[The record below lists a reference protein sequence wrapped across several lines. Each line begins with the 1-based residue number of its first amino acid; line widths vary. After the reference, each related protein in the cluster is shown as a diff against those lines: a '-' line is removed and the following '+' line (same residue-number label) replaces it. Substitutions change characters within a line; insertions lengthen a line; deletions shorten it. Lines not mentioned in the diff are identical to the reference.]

1 MTRIQTKPYR
11 KSTTTTTTPS
21 DNTPISSTTSKMAT
35 RRHKPWKHFSH
46 TLIYLLLGT
55 TCVARAQ
62 CPWPREVVELNG
74 SCLCAY
80 NLQNELSIQCTS
92 VNFTLLMTVLHQRAA
107 SVPLDLLYVNGTR
120 ISALNDRTFDG
131 LSVENIQFSSCGI
144 YNISEGAFRGLEDK
158 LKNLNLQDN
167 RISQVP
173 TEALTR
179 LRRLKLLD
187 LSGNLLTNIPRD
199 AFNGLRL
206 STLKLAENNL
216 VLADGAF
223 AGLEST
229 LKNLNLK
236 DTQQKAIPRA
246 IVNLPVLAFLDI
258 AQNEIRSLEKG
269 VLRNLHSLTALNVE
283 RNLLQSLA
291 PEDFT
296 GINDTLSS
304 LSLLNNLI
312 TRFPARAFSTLS
324 ELRVLDVG
332 FNLIPEIPVEGFRG
346 VKSLTLLALDGN
358 PLSTVPEA
366 AFGHL
371 TSSLRGLSVGGR
383 FLNCDCRMAWIP
395 RWITEYD
402 LQVTS
407 RERDPQFC
415 GQPPDHRDRSFY
427 QLNEAEMTCD
437 DPSPASSFTSTRPP
451 PPPPPP
457 PPSVLQP
464 KATTAAT
471 PASPSSTSPSALP
484 TRTPITTTTT
494 ATTTTDATTTTTTA
508 TTEKP
513 QMTSFRPGEV
523 ILPGSSSVGHGH
535 VGSVQRGPGGEAPR
549 RGGGRRPGTGNDLP
563 PPPPPPRSQ
572 QRPPH
577 TVLER
582 PASQPVPSSPPSSS
596 SPSRPSLVLRNNE
609 REDNEDRFFG
619 QASGPFVEEV
629 IVQDAYR
636 KENSVIIQ
644 WDSEVSNILG
654 FRVVYRLFGDKN
666 FKLGPPLAASERE
679 FKIKN
684 VPTQECIVVCV
695 VSLEDTNVTPD
706 SVQNSQCREIR
717 TETTAAMHMDTIII
731 AASAAICGTVIIAV
745 VVFICCNRK
754 RGSSSKEKHGIPSV
768 LSASSSPPLASL
780 GTLGAGV
787 GGGVGG
793 GKADWDTLSMYSQRS
808 IPRARMYHMDK
819 GSINNGF
826 VPEDAR
832 SHFSH
837 ASSRHIPRARS
848 MADGQSQRSYSAL
861 SAANLRHA
869 PSFTGLGLSRPD
881 LSLSRQSLATTHFS
895 GAGFGP
901 MAVNPNAAYGLG
913 GPGSTVGMP
922 RAPSQRGGDRRRH
935 RSKSRERSSSRLS
948 HAGSQHSLTGY
959 DTDGWT
965 DHDMDIYVARNPT
978 RGGLVQ
984 L

>member
-1 MTRIQTKPYR
+1 MDSFAQHSTTTA
-11 KSTTTTTTPS
+11 TTTTTTAVNRRPS
-21 DNTPISSTTSKMAT
+21 RS
-35 RRHKPWKHFSH
+35 RHLAHS
-46 TLIYLLLGT
+46 LIYLLLGT
-55 TCVARAQ
+55 TIARAQ

-80 NLQNELSIQCTS
+80 NLRNELSIQCTS

-144 YNISEGAFRGLEDK
+144 YNISDGAFRGLEDK

-167 RISQVP
+167 RISEVP
-173 TEALTR
+173 TAALSK

-187 LSGNLLTNIPRD
+187 LSGNLLTNIPKD
-199 AFNGLRL
+199 AFKGLRL
-206 STLKLAENNL
+206 STLKLAENDL
-216 VLADGAF
+216 VLSEGAF

-236 DTQQKAIPRA
+236 ETKQKTIPKAI
-246 IVNLPVLAFLDI
+246 INLPVLAFLDI

-269 VLRNLHSLTALNVE
+269 ILKNLHSLTALNLE
-283 RNLLQSLA
+283 RNTLQSLV

-312 TRFPARAFSTLS
+312 TGFPVRAFNSLS
-324 ELRVLDVG
+324 ELRVLDIG

-346 VKSLTLLALDGN
+346 IKSLTLLALDGN
-358 PLSTVPEA
+358 PLTIVPES
-366 AFGHL
+366 AFAHL
-371 TSSLRGLSVGGR
+371 TSSLRGLSLGGR
-383 FLNCDCRMAWIP
+383 FLKCDCRMAWVP

-407 RERDPQFC
+407 RERNPQFC
-415 GQPPDHRDRSFY
+415 GQPPEHRDKSFY
-427 QLNEAEMTCD
+427 QLNEAEMTCED
-437 DPSPASSFTSTRPP
+437 GSSPVFSLPPPASTTSPPKTST
-451 PPPPPP
+451 
-457 PPSVLQP
+457 S
-464 KATTAAT
+464 
-471 PASPSSTSPSALP
+471 SSSSTSFSSPSTTKRA
-484 TRTPITTTTT
+484 TTTT
-494 ATTTTDATTTTTTA
+494 AVSTTTTSTTA
-508 TTEKP
+508 KP
-513 QMTSFRPGEV
+513 EAASFRPGEV
-523 ILPGSSSVGHGH
+523 LHAGSSGTGH

-549 RGGGRRPGTGNDLP
+549 RGGGRGGRPGNDIP
-563 PPPPPPRSQ
+563 PPPPPPTRSQ
-572 QRPPH
+572 QRPT

-582 PASQPVPSSPPSSS
+582 PANQPVPSSP
-596 SPSRPSLVLRNNE
+596 SRPNLVLRNKE
-609 REDNEDRFFG
+609 QDGHDDRFFG
-619 QASGPFVEEV
+619 QASGPYVEEV

-654 FRVVYRLFGDKN
+654 FRVVYRLFGDKT

-717 TETTAAMHMDTIII
+717 TETSAAMHMDTIII

-754 RGSSSKEKHGIPSV
+754 RGSDSREKHGIPSV
-768 LSASSSPPLASL
+768 LGASSPPLASL

-787 GGGVGG
+787 GGTS
-793 GKADWDTLSMYSQRS
+793 GKPDWDTLSMYSQRS

-819 GSINNGF
+819 GSVNNGF
-826 VPEDAR
+826 VPDDAR

-861 SAANLRHA
+861 SASNLRA
-869 PSFTGLGLSRPD
+869 PSFSAGLGLSRQD

-895 GAGFGP
+895 GSAFGP
-901 MAVNPNAAYGLG
+901 IAVNPNATPYVMG

-922 RAPSQRGGDRRRH
+922 RVTSQRGDRRRH

-948 HAGSQHSLTGY
+948 HAGSTHSLTGY